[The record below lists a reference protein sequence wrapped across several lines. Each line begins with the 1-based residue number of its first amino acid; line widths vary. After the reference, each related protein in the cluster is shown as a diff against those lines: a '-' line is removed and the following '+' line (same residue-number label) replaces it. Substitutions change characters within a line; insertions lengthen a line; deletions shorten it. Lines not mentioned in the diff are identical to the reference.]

1 MKICLLGYNEKFF
14 WSGSATLKVQKN
26 VHKYLNL
33 NSVECDLF
41 TCSDKK
47 NFLSVLFD
55 PIEFIQNENGRI
67 ISGGV
72 IPFIKHLARENYDLI
87 HMIVTRNYMALV
99 ALLSFIHRTKTVVT
113 FHDTLN
119 FPSLPSFKISEIKLF
134 LVKWVLF
141 KASNM
146 LFVYNE
152 IDVELITQKFP
163 ERKIHFIKNGVESE
177 CFDHFNEGKN
187 KSTLLFS
194 GGKKRLYKGY
204 EFLLSSLAQTRQK
217 IRLLTCGDDEGKNIS
232 KNDLGELS
240 PADFLKIL
248 TEVGIL
254 IVPSSYDSF
263 SISVLEAM
271 AVGTPVILTNQCG
284 VSRYLK
290 SGEGCIIV
298 NFGDESALARNIDLL
313 VSEEYRWNEFS
324 ESAKKNAKNFLWQHI
339 IFDYKNHYSILVDK

>member
-1 MKICLLGYNEKFF
+1 MKVCLLGYNENFF
-14 WSGSATLKVQKN
+14 WRGSATLKVQKN

-33 NSVECDLF
+33 NSVDCDLF

-47 NFLSVLFD
+47 NFFSVLFD

-72 IPFIKHLARENYDLI
+72 VPFIKHLTRAKYDLI

-99 ALLSFIHRTKTVVT
+99 ALLSFIYRTKTVVT

-119 FPSLPSFKISEIKLF
+119 FPYLPSFKKNEIKLF
-134 LVKWVLF
+134 LVKWILF
-141 KASNM
+141 KVADM

-152 IDVELITQKFP
+152 VDVELIKQKYS
-163 ERKIHFIKNGVESE
+163 ERKIRFIKNGVESE
-177 CFDHFNEGKN
+177 CFNHLNEGKN
-187 KSTLLFS
+187 KSTILFS
-194 GGKKRLYKGY
+194 GGKKRQYKGY
-204 EFLLSSLAQTRQK
+204 EFLLSSLTQTKQK
-217 IRLLTCGDDEGKNIS
+217 IRLLTCGDDEGKNTS

-240 PADFLKIL
+240 PSDFLKIL
-248 TEVGIL
+248 TEVGVL

-271 AVGTPVILTNQCG
+271 AVGTPVILTNECG

-290 SGEGCIIV
+290 SGEGCYIV
-298 NFGDESALARNIDLL
+298 NYGDANNLAEKIDLL
-313 VSEEYRWNEFS
+313 VQNSELWIKMSKEASIVAKRFMWS
-324 ESAKKNAKNFLWQHI
+324 ETIL
-339 IFDYKNHYSILVDK
+339 DYKNHYSTLVNK